1 MVTYFH
7 SLSESTIMNNKTLQ
21 NLLSGRV
28 SIKDRALFYEH
39 MSNLVD
45 GWVTILEALR
55 SFIEKTHNFRLKT
68 ELDNLLFFLESGD
81 KISIAMRKIPGFF
94 SEREIAL
101 IEAGEESG
109 TIQKSFITLANSM
122 REQDELRSKV
132 VWALIYP
139 LVIVFFLFLAIG
151 VVMIYVIPKITP
163 ILIES
168 GGELPFATK
177 ALIMSSDFISN
188 NYIVLLAL
196 LAVGFFS
203 WKSYITFPTGR
214 LAWDRWKLRS
224 PLMWEV
230 YRNYLLAQIA
240 STLGLLLDSGITIM
254 KALRLAAKSSS
265 NAFVDNIFEGIIYN
279 IAHGKKLGE
288 SMREFDPGYEL
299 FTPEFIQLI
308 EVSEKTSTV
317 NKVCFKLTEQYR
329 RAIDYALGIMIK
341 FIEPIAIL
349 VSGIFVLWFALAIF
363 SAIMGVVQWV
373 GI

>member
-1 MVTYFH
+1 
-7 SLSESTIMNNKTLQ
+7 
-21 NLLSGRV
+21 
-28 SIKDRALFYEH
+28 
-39 MSNLVD
+39 
-45 GWVTILEALR
+45 
-55 SFIEKTHNFRLKT
+55 
-68 ELDNLLFFLESGD
+68 
-81 KISIAMRKIPGFF
+81 
-94 SEREIAL
+94 
-101 IEAGEESG
+101 
-109 TIQKSFITLANSM
+109 
-122 REQDELRSKV
+122 
-132 VWALIYP
+132 
-139 LVIVFFLFLAIG
+139 
-151 VVMIYVIPKITP
+151 
-163 ILIES
+163 
-168 GGELPFATK
+168 
-177 ALIMSSDFISN
+177 MSSDFISN

-224 PLMWEV
+224 PLMGEV

-265 NAFVDNIFEGIIYN
+265 NAFVDHVFEGIIYN

-363 SAIMGVVQWV
+363 SAIMGVVQ
-373 GI
+373 